1 MDCNPNYEDAVWAF
15 YRFIPSKEANIV
27 FVVLFAI
34 TTLLHVFQLWRTQT
48 WYLIPLVIG
57 GVCEVIGYIGRVL
70 NTNQEPGCWTMGP
83 YIMQSVL
90 ILIAPALFAASIYM
104 ILGRIILLTEGEH
117 HSLIRR
123 KWLTKVFVFGDV
135 ASFLLQSSGGGLM
148 AVADMSKMG
157 EKIIVGG
164 LFVQL
169 FFFGCFI
176 IVSAVFHHRM
186 RLSPTHK
193 SLDAS
198 VRWQTYLTTL
208 YVTGIL
214 IWARSLFRV
223 VEFIEGNDG
232 HLMRSEV
239 WVFVFDGMLML
250 LVLAWMNWFH
260 PGEIGLLI
268 RGEDAITNGLEL
280 VKGRRKR
287 LETMESLSSEQHL
300 QDDGRH

>member
-1 MDCNPNYEDAVWAF
+1 MDCNPNYKDAVWAF
-15 YRFIPSKEANIV
+15 YRFVPSKEANIV

-34 TTLLHVFQLWRTQT
+34 TTLLHVFQLWRTKT
-48 WYLIPLVIG
+48 WYLIPLVLG

-70 NTNQEPGCWTMGP
+70 NTNEEPGCWTMGP

-123 KWLTKVFVFGDV
+123 KWLTKIFVFGDV
-135 ASFLLQSSGGGLM
+135 ASFMLQSSGGGLM
-148 AVADMSKMG
+148 AIADLSKMG

-176 IVSAVFHHRM
+176 LVSAVFHIRMHRD
-186 RLSPTHK
+186 PTPR
-193 SLDAS
+193 SLES
-198 VRWQTYLTTL
+198 RV
-208 YVTGIL
+208 
-214 IWARSLFRV
+214 RSLFRV

-250 LVLAWMNWFH
+250 LVLVWMNWFH

-268 RGEDAITNGLEL
+268 RGERSITNGLEL
-280 VKGRRKR
+280 VKMRGSGRKR
-287 LETMESLSSEQHL
+287 LDTMESLSSEH
-300 QDDGRH
+300 RV

>member
-1 MDCNPNYEDAVWAF
+1 
-15 YRFIPSKEANIV
+15 
-27 FVVLFAI
+27 
-34 TTLLHVFQLWRTQT
+34 
-48 WYLIPLVIG
+48 
-57 GVCEVIGYIGRVL
+57 
-70 NTNQEPGCWTMGP
+70 
-83 YIMQSVL
+83 MQSVL

-123 KWLTKVFVFGDV
+123 KWLTKIFVFGDV
-135 ASFLLQSSGGGLM
+135 ASFMLQNADFSGGGLM
-148 AVADMSKMG
+148 AIADLSKMG

-176 IVSAVFHHRM
+176 VVSAVFHIRMHRD
-186 RLSPTHK
+186 PTLK
-193 SLDAS
+193 SLES
-198 VRWQTYLTTL
+198 RVRWQTYLTTL
-208 YVTGIL
+208 YVTGVL
-214 IWARSLFRV
+214 IWVRSLFRV

-250 LVLAWMNWFH
+250 LVLVWMNWFH

-268 RGEDAITNGLEL
+268 RGETSITNGLEL
-280 VKGRRKR
+280 VKMGGSGRKR
-287 LETMESLSSEQHL
+287 LDTMGSLSSEHNV
-300 QDDGRH
+300 